1 MEKTAEQLRREHIAL
16 EGDTHGKNKW
26 AILFTVLIMTFMVCL
41 DSTVVTV
48 ALPVMQKELGVGLD
62 RIQLV
67 SSVYLLATCVAML
80 PFGRLGDVRGKVNVF
95 QLGVIVFSVGSLL
108 CGLSASLEV
117 LILARIVQGIGC
129 AAAMANN
136 MGIIT
141 ESFPA
146 RERGRAMGIL
156 ATFVALG
163 MMCGPVLGGMLVASF
178 PWESIFLINL
188 PIGVI
193 SFIVGLYTLPHVRPE
208 AGERPMSLAEAA
220 RRCFANSAFT
230 INLACMLI
238 VFVGIGASEFILP
251 FYFQDAHGFGSD
263 ISGLLFLAL
272 PMVNAFIGPL
282 SGTVSDRVG
291 CEGPTAVGLGVY
303 VCGLFAVS
311 TLNEHSSIPVIVCCV
326 AFMSCGTSIFP
337 ESQQLRCTWARLRA
351 RHLALQVAWAAWRA
365 MRAWRWVLRQV
376 THIRLWA
383 DERGDGRGR
392 DQFCCRPSGCIPIRL
407 SLGVLRAYGC
417 GRRGLCACHGAFG
430 EDARPPLACWEAVCH
445 DSRRPK
451 KTGLW
456 CDAACGAGGGRS
468 VVDYRT
474 TFINR
479 AASLPREGVAP
490 CRSLRIVFAMTA
502 S

>member
-1 MEKTAEQLRREHIAL
+1 MEKTAEQLRREHIVL

-193 SFIVGLYTLPHVRPE
+193 SFIVGLYTLPHVRP
-208 AGERPMSLAEAA
+208 
-220 RRCFANSAFT
+220 
-230 INLACMLI
+230 
-238 VFVGIGASEFILP
+238 
-251 FYFQDAHGFGSD
+251 
-263 ISGLLFLAL
+263 
-272 PMVNAFIGPL
+272 
-282 SGTVSDRVG
+282 
-291 CEGPTAVGLGVY
+291 
-303 VCGLFAVS
+303 
-311 TLNEHSSIPVIVCCV
+311 
-326 AFMSCGTSIFP
+326 
-337 ESQQLRCTWARLRA
+337 
-351 RHLALQVAWAAWRA
+351 
-365 MRAWRWVLRQV
+365 
-376 THIRLWA
+376 
-383 DERGDGRGR
+383 
-392 DQFCCRPSGCIPIRL
+392 
-407 SLGVLRAYGC
+407 
-417 GRRGLCACHGAFG
+417 
-430 EDARPPLACWEAVCH
+430 
-445 DSRRPK
+445 
-451 KTGLW
+451 
-456 CDAACGAGGGRS
+456 
-468 VVDYRT
+468 
-474 TFINR
+474 
-479 AASLPREGVAP
+479 
-490 CRSLRIVFAMTA
+490 
-502 S
+502 

>member
-163 MMCGPVLGGMLVASF
+163 MMCGPVLGGMLVTSF

-193 SFIVGLYTLPHVRPE
+193 SFIVGLYTLPHVKPE
-208 AGERPMSLAEAA
+208 AGERPMSLIEAA

-251 FYFQDAHGFGSD
+251 FYFQDAHGFSSD

-311 TLNEHSSIPVIVCCV
+311 TLDEHSSIPVIVCCA
-326 AFMSCGTSIFP
+326 AFMSCGTSIFQSP
-337 ESQQLRCTWARLRA
+337 NNSLYMGSAPREALGFAGSLGSLARYA
-351 RHLALQVAWAAWRA
+351 RYGGGHYGGVAYP
-365 MRAWRWVLRQV
+365 V
-376 THIRLWA
+376 WA

-392 DQFCCRPSGCIPIRL
+392 DQFCCRPSGCVPVWFPF
-407 SLGVLRAYGC
+407 GVLRAHGC

-430 EDARPPLACWEAVCH
+430 EGARPPLACGGRLATN
-445 DSRRPK
+445 RPIYWSCGFMVRC
-451 KTGLW
+451 GLW
-456 CDAACGAGGGRS
+456 DGRGS
-468 VVDYRT
+468 VRGRLSNNVY
-474 TFINR
+474 
-479 AASLPREGVAP
+479 
-490 CRSLRIVFAMTA
+490 
-502 S
+502 

>member
-16 EGDTHGKNKW
+16 EGETHGKNKW
-26 AILFTVLIMTFMVCL
+26 AILFTVLIMTFMSCL

-80 PFGRLGDVRGKVNVF
+80 PFGRLGDVRGKVGVF
-95 QLGVIVFSVGSLL
+95 QLGVIVFTAGSLL
-108 CGLSASLEV
+108 CGLSSSLEV
-117 LILARIVQGIGC
+117 LILARIVQGVGC

-193 SFIVGLYTLPHVRPE
+193 SFIVGLYTLPHVKPE
-208 AGERPMSLAEAA
+208 AGERPMSLIEAA

-311 TLNEHSSIPVIVCCV
+311 TLDEHSSIPVIVCCV
-326 AFMSCGTSIFP
+326 AFMSCGTSIFQSP
-337 ESQQLRCTWARLRA
+337 NNSLYMGSAPREALGFAGRFGALRRHGARYYGG
-351 RHLALQVAWAAWRA
+351 VAYP
-365 MRAWRWVLRQV
+365 V
-376 THIRLWA
+376 WA
-383 DERGDGRGR
+383 DERGDGRVR
-392 DQFCCRPSGCIPIRL
+392 DQFRCRPSGCVLVWFPF
-407 SLGVLRAYGC
+407 GVLRTHGC
-417 GRRGLCACHGAFG
+417 GRCGLCACHGAFG
-430 EDARPPLACWEAVCH
+430 EDTRPPLACWEAACH
-445 DSRRPK
+445 VSAPSQKDWFVVRC
-451 KTGLW
+451 GLW
-456 CDAACGAGGGRS
+456 GGRGS
-468 VVDYRT
+468 VRGRLSSNVY
-474 TFINR
+474 
-479 AASLPREGVAP
+479 
-490 CRSLRIVFAMTA
+490 
-502 S
+502 

>member
-1 MEKTAEQLRREHIAL
+1 MA
-16 EGDTHGKNKW
+16 
-26 AILFTVLIMTFMVCL
+26 CL

-80 PFGRLGDVRGKVNVF
+80 PFGRLGDVRGKVGVF
-95 QLGVIVFSVGSLL
+95 QLGVIVFTVGSLL
-108 CGLSASLEV
+108 CGLSGSLEV
-117 LILARIVQGIGC
+117 LILARIVQGVGC
-129 AAAMANN
+129 AAAM
-136 MGIIT
+136 
-141 ESFPA
+141 A

-163 MMCGPVLGGMLVASF
+163 MMCGPVLGGMLVARF

-193 SFIVGLYTLPHVRPE
+193 SFIVGLYTLPHVKPE

-311 TLNEHSSIPVIVCCV
+311 TLDEHSSIPVIVCCV
-326 AFMSCGTSIFP
+326 AFMSCGTSIFQSP
-337 ESQQLRCTWARLRA
+337 NNSLYMGSAPREALGFAGSLGSLARYAGMALGITVASNVLYGQMSVAMGEAVTSIVAGRPDVFLFGFRSVFYVLMAVAAVGFALAMVRLVRMRA
-351 RHLALQVAWAAWRA
+351 RH
-365 MRAWRWVLRQV
+365 
-376 THIRLWA
+376 
-383 DERGDGRGR
+383 
-392 DQFCCRPSGCIPIRL
+392 
-407 SLGVLRAYGC
+407 
-417 GRRGLCACHGAFG
+417 
-430 EDARPPLACWEAVCH
+430 
-445 DSRRPK
+445 
-451 KTGLW
+451 
-456 CDAACGAGGGRS
+456 
-468 VVDYRT
+468 
-474 TFINR
+474 
-479 AASLPREGVAP
+479 
-490 CRSLRIVFAMTA
+490 
-502 S
+502 